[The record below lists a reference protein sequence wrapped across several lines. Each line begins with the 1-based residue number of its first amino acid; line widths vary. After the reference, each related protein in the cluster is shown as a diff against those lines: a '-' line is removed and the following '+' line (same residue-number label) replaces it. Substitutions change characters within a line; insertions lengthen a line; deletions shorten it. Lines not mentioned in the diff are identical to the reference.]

1 VSLQDGHHGR
11 RPLLLTTLEGKGESE
26 EWIRVWAVGG
36 CGVFVTPR
44 KADSH
49 PMAVN
54 GHDPLGR
61 LYGPG
66 GIGNP
71 GPGLGYGLG
80 VGARDVRLS
89 NGPGE

>member
-1 VSLQDGHHGR
+1 
-11 RPLLLTTLEGKGESE
+11 
-26 EWIRVWAVGG
+26 
-36 CGVFVTPR
+36 
-44 KADSH
+44 
-49 PMAVN
+49 MAVN

-89 NGPGE
+89 NGPESSVNGPASAAGPRHHKEWAAQSA